1 MAKKSSTTV
10 SVNKI
15 AFWLLVVAA
24 IAYLVNLILS
34 IVGVNSSIVS
44 WIASAAAALMVCVS
58 AVLAWRYVRNKPT
71 VWIVLYVIII
81 LVVLAGLVL
90 PNILL

>member
-1 MAKKSSTTV
+1 
-10 SVNKI
+10 
-15 AFWLLVVAA
+15 
-24 IAYLVNLILS
+24 
-34 IVGVNSSIVS
+34 
-44 WIASAAAALMVCVS
+44 MVCVS

>member
-24 IAYLVNLILS
+24 IAYLVNATY
-34 IVGVNSSIVS
+34 N
-44 WIASAAAALMVCVS
+44 
-58 AVLAWRYVRNKPT
+58 PF
-71 VWIVLYVIII
+71 LYFRF
-81 LVVLAGLVL
+81 
-90 PNILL
+90 